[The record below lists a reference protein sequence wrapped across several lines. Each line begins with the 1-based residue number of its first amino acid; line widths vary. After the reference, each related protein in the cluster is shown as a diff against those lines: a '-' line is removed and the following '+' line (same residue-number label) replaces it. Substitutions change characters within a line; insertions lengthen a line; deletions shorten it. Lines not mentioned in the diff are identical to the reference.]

1 MTGVGMLRAPQQV
14 VGSRVLWVECDA
26 DAAAGMEVELSV
38 AGHVLL
44 RARLLAD
51 AQDGRYLLGTAMA
64 KSTVGSTV
72 SVVFHLSGG
81 TLLSFGWQ

>member
-1 MTGVGMLRAPQQV
+1 M
-14 VGSRVLWVECDA
+14 LWVECDA
-26 DAAAGMEVELSV
+26 DAAAAMEVELSA

-51 AQDGRYLLGTAMA
+51 AQDGRYLLGMTMA
-64 KSTVGSTV
+64 ESTVGSTV